1 MGLVRTAVIRE
12 YGANRA
18 VQTRSE
24 QRAQGGVPDD
34 IESVTV
40 SVPEGGLPLGALL
53 KAAGMVNTS
62 SEGVRSIEQGG
73 CKIDGE
79 VVKDKNTRLAVGEYV
94 IQVGKRRFAKVS
106 VVES

>member
-1 MGLVRTAVIRE
+1 MPATG
-12 YGANRA
+12 
-18 VQTRSE
+18 RS
-24 QRAQGGVPDD
+24 
-34 IESVTV
+34 
-40 SVPEGGLPLGALL
+40 
-53 KAAGMVNTS
+53 K
-62 SEGVRSIEQGG
+62 GVRSIEQGG

>member
-1 MGLVRTAVIRE
+1 MVGAGRGIGAV
-12 YGANRA
+12 G
-18 VQTRSE
+18 
-24 QRAQGGVPDD
+24 QRQPQVADD

-62 SEGVRSIEQGG
+62 SDGVRSIEQGG